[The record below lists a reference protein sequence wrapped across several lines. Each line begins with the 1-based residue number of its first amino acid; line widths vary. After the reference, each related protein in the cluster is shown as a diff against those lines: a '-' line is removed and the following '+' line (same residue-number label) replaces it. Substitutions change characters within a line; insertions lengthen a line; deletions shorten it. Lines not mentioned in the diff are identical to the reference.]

1 LSVAEPELSPQA
13 QRRRPGAERKRPALA
28 LLLSLLV
35 HALLLSLTLGGQ
47 GGALP
52 GLVFPWQERRAEAP
66 ELRVLLVPPRAAAL
80 QPAPQAPID
89 PPVADAPALLPFA
102 SPVLAAPA
110 AVTATPVAPAPSTL
124 LPVATAAP
132 STVPSRNEA
141 PAEAAPA
148 PAPEPAAVAVTRSED
163 ARWAV
168 PPAPAVP
175 TPAIAAAS
183 SASSP
188 PTEKPPL
195 QEASDAARARIEQ
208 EARERAAEQAELARA
223 RREAQRQA
231 QQQAQQQAEKQEA
244 ARQDEARTE
253 AARLEAERQAA
264 VRQAAARQE
273 AARQEAARQEAARAE
288 AGRQEAARQEA
299 ARQEGAR
306 QEAARQEAARQ
317 DALRREAARVEAA
330 RLEAAQAVEAR
341 EARLRAIGRQLD
353 EEAAR
358 RDAATAAA
366 SRQSPTVSSA
376 RRGRLFGRSD
386 ANAELVQYAETW
398 SRKIQLNMTF
408 DMVREAVRQ
417 PHTDPVVT
425 VAVRSDGSVESVS
438 FVRSSGV
445 PAIDEG
451 IRRIVNS
458 QANYPPF
465 QPALAREYDV
475 VEIRRTW
482 HFDMAIRLY

>member
-1 LSVAEPELSPQA
+1 MPAGHSSGAPRLSVAEPEISPQA
-13 QRRRPGAERKRPALA
+13 LAQSRRPGAERKRPALA

-47 GGALP
+47 GLGLP
-52 GLVFPWQERRAEAP
+52 GLALPWQERRAEAP
-66 ELRVLLVPPRAAAL
+66 ELRVRLVPPRVAAE
-80 QPAPQAPID
+80 QPAPQARVEPT
-89 PPVADAPALLPFA
+89 VADAPALMAPTP
-102 SPVLAAPA
+102 PVA
-110 AVTATPVAPAPSTL
+110 PVAPAPSA
-124 LPVATAAP
+124 LPSVTSTSSAAAPTTAAP
-132 STVPSRNEA
+132 PVASPRAEA
-141 PAEAAPA
+141 PVDAAPP
-148 PAPEPAAVAVTRSED
+148 PAPEPAAVAIAVTRSEE
-163 ARWAV
+163 AKWAV
-168 PPAPAVP
+168 PAAPAVP

-183 SASSP
+183 SASTP
-188 PTEKPPL
+188 QADKALL
-195 QEASDAARARIEQ
+195 QEAAA
-208 EARERAAEQAELARA
+208 QAELERV
-223 RREAQRQA
+223 RREAQREA
-231 QQQAQQQAEKQEA
+231 QLQAEKL
-244 ARQDEARTE
+244 E
-253 AARLEAERQAA
+253 AARLEAERQASI
-264 VRQAAARQE
+264 RQE
-273 AARQEAARQEAARAE
+273 AARQEIARQETARQEAARK
-288 AGRQEAARQEA
+288 
-299 ARQEGAR
+299 
-306 QEAARQEAARQ
+306 EAARQEAARQ
-317 DALRREAARVEAA
+317 DAIRREAARVEAA

-366 SRQSPTVSSA
+366 RQSPTVSSA

-408 DMVREAVRQ
+408 DMVREAARQ

-445 PAIDEG
+445 PAIDEA
-451 IRRIVNS
+451 IRRIVHS

-482 HFDMAIRLY
+482 QFDMAIRLY

>member
-1 LSVAEPELSPQA
+1 MAEPELSPQA
-13 QRRRPGAERKRPALA
+13 EVPDRRPSAERKRPALA

-35 HALLLSLTLGGQ
+35 HALLLSLALGGQ
-47 GGALP
+47 GVGVP
-52 GLVFPWQERRAEAP
+52 GLAFPWQERRAEAP
-66 ELRVLLVPPRAAAL
+66 ELRVRLVPPRVAAE
-80 QPAPQAPID
+80 QSAPQARIE
-89 PPVADAPALLPFA
+89 PPVAEAPTLM
-102 SPVLAAPA
+102 AP
-110 AVTATPVAPAPSTL
+110 TPPVAPVTPVPTALP
-124 LPVATAAP
+124 PVASTSPVAAPTTAAP
-132 STVPSRNEA
+132 PVVPPR
-141 PAEAAPA
+141 AEVPVDAAPP
-148 PAPEPAAVAVTRSED
+148 PAPEPVAAAVAVTRSEE
-163 ARWAV
+163 AKWAV
-168 PPAPAVP
+168 PTAPVVP

-188 PTEKPPL
+188 QAEKALL
-195 QEASDAARARIEQ
+195 QEAGA
-208 EARERAAEQAELARA
+208 QAELERV
-223 RREAQRQA
+223 RREAQRE
-231 QQQAQQQAEKQEA
+231 AQQQAEKL
-244 ARQDEARTE
+244 E

-264 VRQAAARQE
+264 IRQEATRQEAARQETARQEAARQEIARQETARQEAARQE
-273 AARQEAARQEAARAE
+273 AARQEAARQEAAR
-288 AGRQEAARQEA
+288 
-299 ARQEGAR
+299 
-306 QEAARQEAARQ
+306 Q
-317 DALRREAARVEAA
+317 DAARREAARVEAA

-366 SRQSPTVSSA
+366 RQSPTVSSA

-408 DMVREAVRQ
+408 DMVREAARQ

-445 PAIDEG
+445 PAIDEA
-451 IRRIVNS
+451 IRRIVHS